1 VATKSVTVHLAVTDY
16 FDFGDLTVLLTR
28 FSISV
33 VLLIW
38 ASIGLGSDIKVGF
51 VDIPFLID
59 EAPQSKQASIR
70 LEKEFA
76 PRQQGIKSQK
86 QLLADLR
93 QQLDDD
99 NGDLDLIERANLER
113 EFRKTERRVKRDEQ
127 EFREELNIQKNLEFK
142 KVRVYVLEAIASFAK
157 RYQYD
162 LIISDG
168 VLFANKKIDV
178 TDEVLSELTQALAQ
192 SDSDGR
198 LFSDQLRDNSE

>member
-1 VATKSVTVHLAVTDY
+1 MLLARER
-16 FDFGDLTVLLTR
+16 FFEIGDLTVLLTR
-28 FSISV
+28 LSLPV
-33 VLLIW
+33 VLLMW
-38 ASIGLGSDIKVGF
+38 ASIGFSSDIKIGF

-76 PRQQGIKSQK
+76 PRQQSIKSQK
-86 QLLADLR
+86 QTLDDLR
-93 QQLDDD
+93 KQLDDD
-99 NGDLDLIERANLER
+99 TGKLDLIERANVER

-198 LFSDQLRDNSE
+198 SSSDQSRDNSK